1 MGIWALNKTCM
12 VLLFLAISG
21 LMIFTSSSKVYGHG
35 TIDQSFTG
43 PYIQSFGLFD
53 PAGQTFTPTVSN
65 LVGVDIF
72 LHTGGPPIT
81 RDVTVSIWPN
91 TDFVPGTELGTVTKE
106 LTIPQV
112 EFNLAEE
119 FHFDFVPTIPLTPGE
134 IFVIRIETGVQ
145 TIGSPFSNANLYPD
159 GGAFQLGPPVSQ
171 FADIGFRTYF
181 IQSAPIGG
189 EIIPIDTT
197 SLLLVGFQTNLAWII
212 PVVLSAVGIGVIL
225 VRKKF

>member
-1 MGIWALNKTCM
+1 MGIWALKIWM
-12 VLLFLAISG
+12 VLLLLGISG
-21 LMIFTSSSKVYGHG
+21 LMILSNSSKVYGHG

-43 PYIQSFGLFD
+43 PYIQGLGLFD
-53 PAGQTFTPTVSN
+53 PAGQTFTPTASN

-72 LHTGGPPIT
+72 LHTGSPPIT

-112 EFNLAEE
+112 GFNLSEE
-119 FHFDFVPTIPLTPGE
+119 FHFDFVPQIPLTPGE
-134 IFVIRIETGVQ
+134 IFVIRIDTGVQ

-171 FADIGFRTYF
+171 FSDIGFRTYF
-181 IQSAPIGG
+181 IESVPVGG
-189 EIIPIDTT
+189 EMINVDSSVLILAGTQTTASWMIPAI
-197 SLLLVGFQTNLAWII
+197 V
-212 PVVLSAVGIGVIL
+212 SAIGIGIVIA
-225 VRKKF
+225 RKF